1 MKIDFAREVVRGFE
15 KQYPEESKKFN
26 NLIHCDKGQFI
37 KPNRFEDYDL
47 MIERMEFLINLITEL
62 GF

>member
-1 MKIDFAREVVRGFE
+1 MKIDFAREVVRSFE

-26 NLIHCDKGQFI
+26 KLIHNNGQFI
-37 KPNRFEDYDL
+37 KLERFKDYDL
-47 MIERMEFLINLITEL
+47 MIERMEFLIKLITEL